1 MGVAG
6 QRGGG
11 AQPSG
16 TSCGEMTM
24 LGHQEPLGRRNQTRV
39 PSTETSTAGA
49 PSLGRPPICGGTGA
63 LPPPLPLRQS
73 DLPAW
78 PGGWTAAARRAQAAG
93 SAPPVVA

>member
-11 AQPSG
+11 GQPSG

-24 LGHQEPLGRRNQTRV
+24 LGHQEPLGRRSQTRV

-49 PSLGRPPICGGTGA
+49 PSLGRAPICGGAGA
-63 LPPPLPLRQS
+63 PIPIPS
-73 DLPAW
+73 SSSSSSSSYPAI
-78 PGGWTAAARRAQAAG
+78 
-93 SAPPVVA
+93 